1 MSDSEAPPS
10 GPPMDM
16 SGVALEQL
24 DTLVRVTTVQA
35 WISLGTLFAV
45 CAGAILF
52 AVLYRVPKKVVGEG
66 ILLIKRDRLSQ
77 VRALGTGRLVKLG
90 VNLGDKV
97 APKQVIGEIY
107 QEDLRDTLRETTAR
121 LNQLRAENEKLI
133 RFETDERTAQD
144 QAITSLRVA
153 INRTV
158 ENSKQGLKVAVRI
171 VEGSERLRL
180 ISQLSNLDYLKDLQ
194 QKYTIQNDL
203 NNGLSRL
210 AELELTRLTS
220 ENVRQRARLQRQLEI
235 SKLETKL
242 ELDSD
247 KLDRTS
253 QIVSHAQGTVTQI
266 LTAADE
272 YVREGA
278 PVVLLSSPKETIPGP
293 DFDGPYECIVFVPAG
308 EGKKINVT
316 DFVEVMPA
324 SIKREEHGFIRGNV
338 VAVSELPATR
348 LAMEAALQHPDLVET
363 FLKRYAPGVLLRV
376 HVKLELRQGVATDD
390 ATEIDPKDLNRFRWS
405 SSSGEKQML
414 KTGTLCEAAIVVE
427 KPRLITLVVPWVKKL
442 TDLH

>member
-1 MSDSEAPPS
+1 MSDSEAPSS

-16 SGVALEQL
+16 SAVELEQL

-45 CAGAILF
+45 CTGAILF
-52 AVLYRVPKKVVGEG
+52 AFLYRVPKKVVGEG

-97 APKQVIGEIY
+97 APEEEIGEIY
-107 QEDLRDTLRETTAR
+107 QEDLLDTIRETVAR
-121 LNQLRAENEKLI
+121 LDQLRDENERLI
-133 RFETDERTAQD
+133 RFETNERVAQD
-144 QAITSLRVA
+144 QAIDRLRDA
-153 INRTV
+153 IKRTI
-158 ENSKQGLKVAVRI
+158 ENSTEGLKIAVRI

-194 QKYTIQNDL
+194 QKYTIQNDR
-203 NNGLSRL
+203 NTGLSKL
-210 AELELTRLTS
+210 AELELTQLTS

-235 SKLETKL
+235 SKLDTKF
-242 ELDSD
+242 ELDRA
-247 KLDRTS
+247 KHKRTS
-253 QIVSHAQGTVTQI
+253 RIVSHVQGTVTQI

-278 PVVLLSSPKETIPGP
+278 PVVLLSSPRETMSRP
-293 DFDGPYECIVFVPAG
+293 DLDRPYECIVFVPAG
-308 EGKKINVT
+308 EGKKIDVDN
-316 DFVEVMPA
+316 FVEVMPA
-324 SIKREEHGFIRGNV
+324 TIKREEHGYIRGQV

-376 HVKLELRQGVATDD
+376 HVRLEPRPGAASND
-390 ATEIDPKDLNRFRWS
+390 ADEIDPADLNRFRWS
-405 SSSGEKQML
+405 SSSGAKQKL

-427 KPRLITLVVPWVKKL
+427 KQRLITLIIPWVKKL
-442 TDLH
+442 MDLQ